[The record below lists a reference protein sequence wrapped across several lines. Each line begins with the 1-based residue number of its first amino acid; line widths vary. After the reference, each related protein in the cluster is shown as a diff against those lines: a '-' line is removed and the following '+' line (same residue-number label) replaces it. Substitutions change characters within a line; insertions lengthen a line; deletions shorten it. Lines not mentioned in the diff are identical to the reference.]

1 MEIRLSD
8 TRNVPKKVNLTVWS
22 QPGEICLFNNNQY
35 STHPELFVQIYQGV
49 YWEIIVKKGTVFFR
63 ERDQIQVLK

>member
-49 YWEIIVKKGTVFFR
+49 Y
-63 ERDQIQVLK
+63 